1 MPPTLEQEMFPNIP
15 QTVSKIAVGLAQ
27 TAPEGNAAVADSQSL
42 LGQMISR
49 QRIIESPA
57 AAGPI

>member
-1 MPPTLEQEMFPNIP
+1 VPPTLEQEIFLNIP
-15 QTVSKIAVGLAQ
+15 QTMSESSVGLAQ
-27 TAPEGNAAVADSQSL
+27 TAPEGHAAVADSQSL

>member
-1 MPPTLEQEMFPNIP
+1 
-15 QTVSKIAVGLAQ
+15 LAQ
-27 TAPEGNAAVADSQSL
+27 TAPDGHAAVADSQSL